1 MVLQKRDG
9 FAGGRGENKTMQ
21 VRVCAWVCGDPGSG
35 EHPGFT
41 AGFQLVSFLIS
52 FPFLKIF
59 FLKEEER
66 TQRSERCHGPQAGRG
81 CDKDPP
87 GSRCCCPDFRHPQTS
102 PLAFGSRSVFPEVE
116 SDVVGESGRGLCSK
130 LYCCSPPDLWR
141 ISPLSSGFLCRSEQ
155 IPSMLVCC
163 RCCLS
168 QPELSFGKV
177 CAQDNRST
185 E

>member
-59 FLKEEER
+59 FFKEEER

-87 GSRCCCPDFRHPQTS
+87 GSRCCCPDSRHPQTS
-102 PLAFGSRSVFPEVE
+102 PLAFSFCLFPF
-116 SDVVGESGRGLCSK
+116 
-130 LYCCSPPDLWR
+130 SPPFFFFF
-141 ISPLSSGFLCRSEQ
+141 SSFIYKSSLYQSEQ
-155 IPSMLVCC
+155 
-163 RCCLS
+163 RGH
-168 QPELSFGKV
+168 F
-177 CAQDNRST
+177 AQG
-185 E
+185 